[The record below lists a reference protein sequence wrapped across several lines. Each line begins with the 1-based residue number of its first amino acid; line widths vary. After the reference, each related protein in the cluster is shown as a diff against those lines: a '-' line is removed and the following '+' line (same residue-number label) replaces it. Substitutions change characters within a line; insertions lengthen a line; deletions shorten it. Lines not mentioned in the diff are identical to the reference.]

1 MEIQH
6 GCEEK
11 GEEESFQEEVSF
23 LPQGSV
29 VG

>member
-6 GCEEK
+6 GCEEEGK
-11 GEEESFQEEVSF
+11 EESFQEEVTSC
-23 LPQGSV
+23 LNESV